1 MKKLI
6 IILFLFSFG
15 CAAKTPF
22 VVHQDLKP
30 VATFKS
36 SQAKG
41 VREIKIKD
49 FLTLEA
55 NLNDIPFGMPVS
67 VTLVQPITLN
77 DFFQLLIDQGINIV
91 ADLTPKVKKSKS
103 IVKPVQP
110 GQQPGLEKLSSESVE
125 GLISMPSYNGELRN
139 LLKSVQQSHGLFFEY
154 KNDVL
159 IVRQDSPAYVK
170 VIMPGIQKNL
180 IKLLSS
186 FGVDNA
192 FYDELSS
199 RIVFKTDFHT
209 YSTIADYFR
218 NNGYLTL
225 AYFDVIILETAESAE
240 FKHGFDWSG
249 FSAFLED
256 IGTAPLTGGIVA
268 GLDGSFNLSF
278 GKDDFSFASIFKSLD
293 SSTEFE
299 VLQSARV
306 SALNGSVC
314 SLDVSEKIPYVE
326 AVTIAALEGSTDGV
340 TTGYEFNTVSSGLTL
355 NLKPTI
361 NGNLISL
368 AFDAQIQSVNEF
380 LEVGTSGNQIQQP
393 VVQTRNLKNQ
403 IVFNAGDTA
412 LIGGLKYTKGGQEKS
427 GLSFIKSG
435 FRSNENKSFYISILI
450 KSEVVRYVFT

>member
-1 MKKLI
+1 MKRLILLI
-6 IILFLFSFG
+6 ILFSFG

-30 VATFKS
+30 VSMVKNNNY
-36 SQAKG
+36 G

-55 NLNDIPFGMPVS
+55 NLNDIPFGMPV
-67 VTLVQPITLN
+67 VINLVQPITLN

-91 ADLTPKVKKSKS
+91 ADLNPPEQKSSKT
-103 IVKPVQP
+103 VGQP
-110 GQQPGLEKLSSESVE
+110 GTKTVKATPEKK
-125 GLISMPSYNGELRN
+125 ISMPSFNGELRN
-139 LLKSVQQSHGLFFEY
+139 LLKSVQQSHGLFFTY

-159 IVRQDSPAYVK
+159 VVRQDSPAYVK
-170 VIMPGIQKNL
+170 VIMPGIQVNL

-209 YSTIADYFR
+209 YTTIADYFR

-225 AYFDVIILETAESAE
+225 AYFDVIILETAENQ
-240 FKHGFDWSG
+240 KYDHGFDWSG
-249 FSAFLED
+249 FAALLED
-256 IGTAPLTGGIVA
+256 VVSTPFTGGIVA
-268 GLDGSFNLSF
+268 GLDGSFNLTF
-278 GKDDFSFASIFKSLD
+278 GKDNFSLESVFKSLN
-293 SSTEFE
+293 SSSEFE

-314 SLDVSEKIPYVE
+314 SLDVSEKIPYIE
-326 AVTIAALEGSTDGV
+326 SVTIAALEGSTDGV
-340 TTGYEFNTVSSGLTL
+340 TSGYEFNTVSSGLTL
-355 NLKPTI
+355 KLKPTI

-368 AFDAQIQSVNEF
+368 SFDAQIQSVNEF
-380 LEVGTSGNQIQQP
+380 LEVGTSGNKIQQP